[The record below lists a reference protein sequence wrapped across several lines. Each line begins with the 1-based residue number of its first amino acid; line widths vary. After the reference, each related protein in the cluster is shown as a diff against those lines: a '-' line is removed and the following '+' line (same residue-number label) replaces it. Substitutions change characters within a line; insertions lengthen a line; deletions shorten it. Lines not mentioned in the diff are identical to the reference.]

1 MRNRLVAVIPALILI
16 LGGCEGGSD
25 PPVAIQNVTVVP
37 ATGDGRLADHTVV
50 IEGDRIRSV
59 APSGTVDLPPGA
71 RVVDGR
77 GKFLIPGLVEMH
89 GHISKARSS
98 ALGLFVVHGVT
109 TVRDMGG
116 DHQELLGWRREV
128 RAGERTGPRIL
139 LAGPYL
145 ESAENIERM
154 RRDPPEERVEPFE
167 RARIPVGSPEDAR
180 RVVDSLANLEL
191 DFLKIRT
198 VADRATYRALNE
210 AADAHGLPLVGHA
223 YGIPPELVLDA
234 GQDGIEHFLF
244 PLLDSLSAE
253 ERGEIWTRFAEEGV
267 AVVPTL
273 VTFPESALAP
283 LEELRTMMDDSMGAV
298 EPRRRYVSRF
308 MELDW
313 REQLGERE
321 ENEEALELFRH
332 LYRSTVR
339 NLREMHAAGVRLLT
353 GSDVAVLNIF
363 PGSSLHD
370 ELELFVDELGL
381 TPQETLQ
388 RATRLP
394 AEFLGIADS
403 VGTIEEGK
411 VADLVLLDAD
421 PLADIGNTR
430 RIEAVV
436 LRGRLFTAE
445 DLTALLDE
453 VERAPD
459 QQVNDWQ
466 R

>member
-16 LGGCEGGSD
+16 LGGCEGGSE
-25 PPVAIQNVTVVP
+25 PPLVIQNVTVVP
-37 ATGDGRLADHTVV
+37 GTGDGRLADHTVV

-59 APSGTVDLPPGA
+59 APSGTMDPPRGA

-128 RAGERTGPRIL
+128 RSGERTGPRIL

-223 YGIPPELVLDA
+223 YGIPPELVLEA

-283 LEELRTMMDDSMGAV
+283 LEELRTMMDDSVGAV

-313 REQLGERE
+313 REQLRERE

-353 GSDVAVLNIF
+353 GSDAAVLNIF

-436 LRGRLFTAE
+436 LRGRLLTTE